1 MKRINLIFWK
11 DGDNFGDLLSPFII
25 ERLSGKKTIHKDLY
39 NYRKLQPKDILHAI
53 FHRDCFKIRENLFP
67 WQNNLMAIGSIL
79 RWGNNKTK
87 IWGSGFLYESD
98 SFNGGKIYA
107 LRGEY
112 SNYKLKKMGYKGC
125 DTFGDPAL
133 LLPMIV
139 PCHNKPKKL
148 LGIIPHLQDFNSM
161 PSKKTYYDIINLK
174 TTDIIDKINEITSYH
189 YILST
194 SLHGIIVAHAYGIPA
209 IWIQQNK
216 IDGDGI
222 KFKDYFSSVN
232 IPIYQGFRHYYSIIN
247 SQENVISFFEQNKKI
262 SLPRVNISS
271 IQKKLIEVAPFP
283 ILPQYQKFY

>member
-1 MKRINLIFWK
+1 MKKINLIYWN
-11 DGDNFGDLLSPFII
+11 DNNNFGDLLSPFIV
-25 ERLSGKKTIHKDLY
+25 EKLSGKKTIHKDLY
-39 NYRKLQPKDILHAI
+39 NFRKLHLNDIFNAI
-53 FHRDCFKIRENLFP
+53 RSWNFSKIRTNLYS

-79 RWGNNKTK
+79 KWGNNRTK

-112 SNYKLKKMGYKGC
+112 SNNKLKEMGYKGC
-125 DTFGDPAL
+125 EIFGDPAL
-133 LLPMIV
+133 LLPLIV
-139 PCHNKPKKL
+139 PCDNKPKKI
-148 LGIIPHLQDFNSM
+148 LGIIPHWQDLNSM
-161 PSKKTYYDIINLK
+161 PPPNKNYDIINLK
-174 TTDIIDKINEITSYH
+174 TTNIIDKINEITSYQ

-232 IPIYQGFRHYYSIIN
+232 IPIYDGFTNYNEILQ
-247 SQENVISFFEQNKKI
+247 SQENIITFFELNKKRT
-262 SLPRVNISS
+262 LPQVNISS
-271 IQKKLIEVAPFP
+271 IQKKLIEVAPFH
-283 ILPQYQKFY
+283 ILPQYKK